1 VRLAERLRPVLADL
15 DGALAETRAHAAAPG
30 LLRVGFKAGGI
41 GPLLTEVLHAYS
53 AAHPDVRVELTRMEW
68 ADDLSGLRSGAVDV
82 VLARPPLDTRGC
94 DAQVLLSDR
103 RVAGLPT
110 WHALAGQAEVTMA
123 DLADEPVVTGATP
136 RRSST
141 TSGPSTRA
149 PTAACPG
156 SGRRCATTRRCSS
169 TSPWATAS
177 ASRPRPSPTT
187 TGVRTSSSGPSPTC
201 LRCRCCS

>member
-1 VRLAERLRPVLADL
+1 VRLVERLRPVLADL

-103 RVAGLPT
+103 RVAGLR
-110 WHALAGQAEVTMA
+110 LAAGRQARSRWR
-123 DLADEPVVTGATP
+123 P
-136 RRSST
+136 RRRAGCHRGR
-141 TSGPSTRA
+141 SGAQRLWDRQPRPDGSV
-149 PTAACPG
+149 PG
-156 SGRRCATTRRCSS
+156 SGARCATTRRCSS
-169 TSPWATAS
+169 SRLGTAS
-177 ASRPRPSPTT
+177 ASRPRPSPTL
-187 TGVRTSSSGPSPTC
+187 GVRRR
-201 LRCRCCS
+201 LRPIATACVPLCRDP